1 MRHLVAVLLATL
13 ALVTCGGSTEPDGD
27 GGSGGTDG
35 GVYDLCSKSSECVIR
50 PASCCGQCGA
60 ATRDDIVALRSD
72 QVTAYQ
78 TATCGDSSG
87 CPACY
92 SAQDATLI
100 ATCDAG
106 HCKVVD
112 LKLHAATA
120 CSAASDCRIRT
131 NVCCECGD
139 PTDIEHIIAIS
150 SESEF
155 SPLVCDGQACPE
167 CAPIYP
173 AEVVVDCVSG
183 HCNAAWPSF

>member
-1 MRHLVAVLLATL
+1 MKRVTAVLLATF
-13 ALVTCGGSTEPDGD
+13 ALVTCGGSTEPDGA
-27 GGSGGTDG
+27 GGSGGTG
-35 GVYDLCSKSSECVIR
+35 GGYDVCSKSSECVIR

-60 ATRDDIVALRSD
+60 ATRDDIVALSSSR
-72 QVTAYQ
+72 VTAYQ
-78 TATCGDSSG
+78 TATCGDTSG

-92 SAQDATLI
+92 SPQDATLI

-112 LKLHAATA
+112 LRTHAATA
-120 CSAASDCRIRT
+120 CGAASDCRVRT
-131 NVCCECGD
+131 NVCCECGG
-139 PTDIEHIIAIS
+139 PTDIEHIIATS
-150 SESEF
+150 SESEL

-173 AEVVVDCVSG
+173 SEVVVDCLNG